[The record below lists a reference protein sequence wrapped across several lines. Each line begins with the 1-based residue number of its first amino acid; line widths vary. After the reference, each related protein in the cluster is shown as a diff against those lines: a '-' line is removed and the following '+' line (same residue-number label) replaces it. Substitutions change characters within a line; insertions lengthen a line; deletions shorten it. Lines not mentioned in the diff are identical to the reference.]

1 MAQLPS
7 AADSGQ
13 LVKWV
18 SRPNQMVHACE
29 SNGSSQL
36 SAFVPGTY
44 IERSKLWCLI
54 RFENADCRWVI
65 ARIPKDIS
73 FKYIRFYVLDQRSHS
88 VQADCCSFSN
98 QRTLFANGTSICKYK
113 IFLLTAQNRLSL
125 SPNRVS
131 NCFHFH
137 FHIAQSL
144 TRQSLELDW
153 KVLGGWWRRPTR
165 QLLAARCRPACAN
178 TSTMQQHCIE
188 HQNIWFRSC
197 RRAHSSGAEWSNR
210 WIYLMPAK
218 TILQLTSGH
227 SRKHLCFDKSES
239 KNNFVSSCQN
249 IPMLC
254 LKQQQP
260 KLPD

>member
-1 MAQLPS
+1 MQI
-7 AADSGQ
+7 ADGWLLEFQ
-13 LVKWV
+13 KAFL
-18 SRPNQMVHACE
+18 
-29 SNGSSQL
+29 SNTS
-36 SAFVPGTY
+36 
-44 IERSKLWCLI
+44 
-54 RFENADCRWVI
+54 D
-65 ARIPKDIS
+65 
-73 FKYIRFYVLDQRSHS
+73 FYVLDQRSHS

-178 TSTMQQHCIE
+178 TSTMQQHWIE